1 MAIDFI
7 QTGCGSPM
15 EDPQKTNL
23 GFSIATVG
31 SMVGG
36 GGRDLHIA
44 VVRVGRL
51 LWERGG
57 RHLVP

>member
-1 MAIDFI
+1 
-7 QTGCGSPM
+7 M

-36 GGRDLHIA
+36 GRCDLHIA
-44 VVRVGRL
+44 VVGVGRL